1 MSPYDYK
8 TYILTG
14 QINETAI
21 AMQNASSPGP
31 IPGTSTDPNPHVGQS
46 PGRLDH
52 EGLKYPSRN
61 VRQNRPGSPHLLDTT
76 TEPN

>member
-21 AMQNASSPGP
+21 AMQNASSPGL

-52 EGLKYPSRN
+52 EGLKSHALLGMCDRIG
-61 VRQNRPGSPHLLDTT
+61 PGAPTY
-76 TEPN
+76 